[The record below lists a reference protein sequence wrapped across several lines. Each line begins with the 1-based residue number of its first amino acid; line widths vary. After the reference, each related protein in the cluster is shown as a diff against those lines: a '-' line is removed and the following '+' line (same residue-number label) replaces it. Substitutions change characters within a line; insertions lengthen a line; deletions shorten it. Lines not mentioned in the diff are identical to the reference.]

1 MPSSQTIAALL
12 LGAGAVLLRPDE
24 PFTFASGLRSP
35 IYCDNRLMLG
45 EVEARRTI
53 AAAFAAQCGGAEI
66 IAGTATA
73 GIPWAAWAAEATSL
87 PLAYVRGAAKGHG
100 RGRQI
105 EGADVQ
111 GRRVVLLE
119 DTIST
124 GESSLQAATALRTA
138 GADLLRCVCIFT
150 WGWEATAAR
159 FREAGV
165 ELHALARIH
174 DMLEVATERGMLTP
188 EQRQLVESWA
198 ADPQG
203 WTSSSKL

>member
-1 MPSSQTIAALL
+1 M
-12 LGAGAVLLRPDE
+12 
-24 PFTFASGLRSP
+24 
-35 IYCDNRLMLG
+35 
-45 EVEARRTI
+45 
-53 AAAFAAQCGGAEI
+53 
-66 IAGTATA
+66 
-73 GIPWAAWAAEATSL
+73 
-87 PLAYVRGAAKGHG
+87 AYVRGAAKGHG
-100 RGRQI
+100 RGRQV
-105 EGADVQ
+105 EGAPVQ
-111 GRRVVLLE
+111 GRRVMLLE

-124 GESSLQAATALRTA
+124 GESSLQAATALRAA